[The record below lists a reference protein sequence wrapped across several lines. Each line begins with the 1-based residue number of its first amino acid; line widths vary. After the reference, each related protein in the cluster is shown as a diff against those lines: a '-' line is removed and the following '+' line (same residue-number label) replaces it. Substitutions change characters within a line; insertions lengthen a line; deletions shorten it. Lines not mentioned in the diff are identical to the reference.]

1 MKSSEYGATAAT
13 NSTWKKIEIKPYNF
27 QSLSI
32 FFEKIWTFF
41 KKAVDSEGGYG
52 VNSDISSGDAGH
64 TKVANADKL
73 KDKERKLGFPDW
85 TEALLLFLSLLGV
98 YNSQF
103 DLYTIEDGLILQS
116 LIHRALWQLNI

>member
-1 MKSSEYGATAAT
+1 MGQNWEIKAHFIGLFHEMKKVEYMATAG
-13 NSTWKKIEIKPYNF
+13 SSLWWKKIEIKLYNF

-73 KDKERKLGFPDW
+73 KDNKRKLGFPGYRKS
-85 TEALLLFLSLLGV
+85 FF
-98 YNSQF
+98 YF
-103 DLYTIEDGLILQS
+103 CLY
-116 LIHRALWQLNI
+116 